1 MGKKVNLK
9 VLPDDYNKEIEVGR
23 KLMDVM
29 NENNISI
36 ESTCGGKD
44 IFRIAIDIG
53 TTTVAAYLIDF
64 VNGKIIDNKSNL
76 NFQKKYGADVISR
89 INYSIENKKYETIT
103 LLYGQCGNAVLGLKS
118 DSSKLILPK
127 VSDCISLYLGGDEKR
142 KNLKKSERTY
152 FFTKRYMENDNSL
165 YNEIIKMKE
174 KYGDKKAIKMYKMM
188 MDNYEY
194 IRVINTNAYHVE
206 DIMGK
211 IQSLCNELDLVYEIV
226 EGDLSIME
234 KALLGV
240 VDEGFVV
247 KNMGEKINSK
257 DFI

>member
-1 MGKKVNLK
+1 MKNLIIVCENLK
-9 VLPDDYNKEIEVGR
+9 DEVTLLCKKITENYNIKSMPQIIYMDSKYHNTPEKLNLKLQEIIDENKE
-23 KLMDVM
+23 
-29 NENNISI
+29 
-36 ESTCGGKD
+36 
-44 IFRIAIDIG
+44 
-53 TTTVAAYLIDF
+53 
-64 VNGKIIDNKSNL
+64 
-76 NFQKKYGADVISR
+76 
-89 INYSIENKKYETIT
+89 YETIT

-118 DSSKLILPK
+118 DYSKLILPK

-152 FFTKRYMENDNSL
+152 FFTKRYIENDNSL

-194 IRVINTNAYHVE
+194 IRIINTNAYDVE

-211 IQSLCNELDLVYEIV
+211 IQSLCEELDLSYEIV
-226 EGDLSIME
+226 DGDLSIME

-247 KNMGEKINSK
+247 KDRGEIINIK
-257 DFI
+257 DF

>member
-1 MGKKVNLK
+1 MKNLIIVCENLK
-9 VLPDDYNKEIEVGR
+9 DEVTLLCKKITENYNIKSMPQIIYMDSKYHNTPEKLNLKLQEIIDENKE
-23 KLMDVM
+23 
-29 NENNISI
+29 
-36 ESTCGGKD
+36 
-44 IFRIAIDIG
+44 
-53 TTTVAAYLIDF
+53 
-64 VNGKIIDNKSNL
+64 
-76 NFQKKYGADVISR
+76 
-89 INYSIENKKYETIT
+89 YETIT
-103 LLYGQCGNAVLGLKS
+103 LLYGQCGSAVLGLKS
-118 DSSKLILPK
+118 DYSKLILPK

-152 FFTKRYMENDNSL
+152 FFTKRYIENDNSL

-194 IRVINTNAYHVE
+194 IRIINTNAYDVE
-206 DIMGK
+206 DIMAK
-211 IQSLCNELDLVYEIV
+211 IQSLCEELDLSYEIV

-247 KNMGEKINSK
+247 KDRGETISSK
-257 DFI
+257 DF

>member
-1 MGKKVNLK
+1 MKNLIIVCENLK
-9 VLPDDYNKEIEVGR
+9 DEVTLLCKKITENYNIKFVSQIIYLDSKYHNTPEKLNLKLQEIIDENKE
-23 KLMDVM
+23 
-29 NENNISI
+29 
-36 ESTCGGKD
+36 
-44 IFRIAIDIG
+44 
-53 TTTVAAYLIDF
+53 
-64 VNGKIIDNKSNL
+64 
-76 NFQKKYGADVISR
+76 
-89 INYSIENKKYETIT
+89 YETIT

-152 FFTKRYMENDNSL
+152 FFTKRYIENDNSL

-211 IQSLCNELDLVYEIV
+211 IQSLCDELDLVYEIV

-257 DFI
+257 DF